1 MYGER
6 RLASRRCR
14 KDDGRGDKER
24 KSVRIKDGGRR
35 DDGGSGG
42 LRLSPVGGVFVELSS
57 HLTWHGRCL
66 RWHLITFETP
76 GTGLGHAQSHLEAPC
91 EGLMGRGEGMYGTRQ
106 RGVEQHN
113 EGDWIRRWLCKQ
125 GEHLVE
131 GEERMGRVWQ
141 SWATNNCPRRSKGV
155 KASLTRSRRVGGH
168 HLPRWWPQ
176 LAFFDARLIHQS
188 YRGGTMTFPVQLRGC
203 ATCFPSSPHSKPA
216 PSTFKPS
223 SMEPRVTRSRKAPL
237 TQAVPDPP
245 KLRPKRKATESSNA
259 AADPSAAKTAVKK
272 SKSKTQITAPDPPAI
287 KKSKSKAPATEKAA
301 EVPVDAA
308 DGGSDADESP
318 APSRPKAHPRPK
330 ATGAVDDLATD
341 PFDLSSRRRAI
352 SKKSDQEPV
361 PADKADE
368 TSTNAPASADEDVDD
383 APPIF
388 YSKSRLWSDLTV
400 LQAMAQME
408 ANPMVA
414 AEMSWPAPSAPPAP
428 LAAPQFVHLVDIA
441 RRPSLF
447 PPRQDGSRLGLSPR
461 ATTSHSSPHNDS
473 PQFRPAPHSTTPD
486 SLPNDPEAEVGE
498 GPTNHDELDDFPDIR
513 GGGRDD
519 AEEDDFLDI
528 LGGGSNDHND
538 DARFPD
544 AQGGGH
550 DDESDN
556 EGSVVS
562 SYSTTA
568 AATRKEDARHNKI
581 AIQSTHA
588 PLFVA
593 QEDLDA
599 EDMAQYT
606 AEFSKKAKGKG
617 KQKAVTESVAG
628 SDGELD
634 ANDKDEDSDS
644 EPPPA
649 TEWDLIPGPLSNE
662 DREAALTARHVYH
675 ATIATIAQRSGKRV
689 SAVFKAVGDQTS
701 TVRRTNSWN
710 AFQTKFRA
718 ENKKSPD
725 VTKEVYEELM
735 RAAYDDLFS
744 SLSEEEKKDPAAWKE
759 CVQELMAWYES
770 NSMALLDDR
779 KADGRGPALMSKIIQ
794 PFIHQST
801 VTSNNY
807 DVEVFGFGIDPVSDV
822 AIVWGGMPAFH
833 AVYDKYKIP
842 IKATLNDMK
851 AMLQFPGLYEWPR
864 EERPPHNRS
873 LSTSPRSQQR
883 AIGMCLND
891 IHLIIGARGDPAL
904 KAPAKMSWKKWSDT
918 AVKLKLHL
926 IIGARGDPA
935 LKAPAKMSW
944 KKWSDTA
951 VKLKLRIENWP
962 AALKANFP
970 SEGFELG
977 HIAGQQEN
985 TAFKEMRDKMKIRYE
1000 GGEDAG
1006 MKIVSWTEDEC
1017 ELEDLADI
1025 SDVPV
1030 VVCEDATTLSF
1041 GKSSKAL
1048 LRKMGVADDAASA
1061 AHHL

>member
-1 MYGER
+1 
-6 RLASRRCR
+6 
-14 KDDGRGDKER
+14 
-24 KSVRIKDGGRR
+24 
-35 DDGGSGG
+35 
-42 LRLSPVGGVFVELSS
+42 
-57 HLTWHGRCL
+57 
-66 RWHLITFETP
+66 
-76 GTGLGHAQSHLEAPC
+76 
-91 EGLMGRGEGMYGTRQ
+91 
-106 RGVEQHN
+106 
-113 EGDWIRRWLCKQ
+113 
-125 GEHLVE
+125 
-131 GEERMGRVWQ
+131 
-141 SWATNNCPRRSKGV
+141 
-155 KASLTRSRRVGGH
+155 
-168 HLPRWWPQ
+168 
-176 LAFFDARLIHQS
+176 
-188 YRGGTMTFPVQLRGC
+188 
-203 ATCFPSSPHSKPA
+203 
-216 PSTFKPS
+216 
-223 SMEPRVTRSRKAPL
+223 MEPRVTRSRKVPL

-245 KLRPKRKATESSNA
+245 RERRPKRKATESSNT
-259 AADPSAAKTAVKK
+259 AADPPAAKTAVKK
-272 SKSKTQITAPDPPAI
+272 PKSEPQITAPEPPAI
-287 KKSKSKAPATEKAA
+287 KKSKSKATATEKTAA
-301 EVPVDAA
+301 VPVDAA

-318 APSRPKAHPRPK
+318 APSRPKARPRPK
-330 ATGAVDDLATD
+330 ATGAADDLATD

-352 SKKSDQEPV
+352 SKKSDEEPV

-368 TSTNAPASADEDVDD
+368 TSTNVPAPADKDVDD
-383 APPIF
+383 APPPPVF
-388 YSKSRLWSDLTV
+388 YSKSRLWTDPTV
-400 LQAMAQME
+400 LQAMARME
-408 ANPMVA
+408 ANPTVA
-414 AEMSWPAPSAPPAP
+414 AEMSWPAPPAAPGP
-428 LAAPQFVHLVDIA
+428 LPAPQFVHLVDIA

-447 PPRQDGSRLGLSPR
+447 PPRQAGSHPGPSPR

-473 PQFRPAPHSTTPD
+473 PQFCPAPHSSTPN

-498 GPTNHDELDDFPDIR
+498 GPTDHDELDDLPDIQ

-528 LGGGSNDHND
+528 LGGGSNDHDD
-538 DARFPD
+538 DARFPE
-544 AQGGGH
+544 AQGGGR

-581 AIQSTHA
+581 AIRTTHA

-617 KQKAVTESVAG
+617 KQRAVTESVAG
-628 SDGELD
+628 SEGELD
-634 ANDKDEDSDS
+634 ADDEEDNDS

-649 TEWDLIPGPLSNE
+649 TEWDLIPGPLPNE
-662 DREAALTARHVYH
+662 DREAALTARRVYH

-725 VTKEVYEELM
+725 VTKEAYEELM
-735 RAAYDDLFS
+735 CAAYDDLFS

-807 DVEVFGFGIDPVSDV
+807 DVKVFGFGIDPVSDV
-822 AIVWGGMPAFH
+822 AIVWGGTPAFH

-851 AMLQFPGLYEWPR
+851 AMLQIVRMAARGAATPQPIFVDFSKKPTESNW
-864 EERPPHNRS
+864 
-873 LSTSPRSQQR
+873 
-883 AIGMCLND
+883 
-891 IHLIIGARGDPAL
+891 HLIIGARGDLAL

-918 AVKLKLHL
+918 A
-926 IIGARGDPA
+926 I
-935 LKAPAKMSW
+935 
-944 KKWSDTA
+944 
-951 VKLKLRIENWP
+951 KLKLRIENWP

-1000 GGEDAG
+1000 DGEDAG

-1030 VVCEDATTLSF
+1030 VVCEDGTTLSF

-1048 LRKMGVADDAASA
+1048 LRKMGGADDAASDDEQDTTA
-1061 AHHL
+1061 AQPANTKAARSQTTKPARPQTTNAKAGASKKRKALHGGDETRASKKPRPTTSVPAATPANDDASRISTTNGFKCRYINLGVMSTVFVTEGFAGYTGPPSNIDKNTLVLDLALGEWKPCPVGFRPRVDEGTSAVLRHFIGLADD

>member
-1 MYGER
+1 
-6 RLASRRCR
+6 
-14 KDDGRGDKER
+14 
-24 KSVRIKDGGRR
+24 
-35 DDGGSGG
+35 
-42 LRLSPVGGVFVELSS
+42 
-57 HLTWHGRCL
+57 
-66 RWHLITFETP
+66 
-76 GTGLGHAQSHLEAPC
+76 
-91 EGLMGRGEGMYGTRQ
+91 
-106 RGVEQHN
+106 
-113 EGDWIRRWLCKQ
+113 
-125 GEHLVE
+125 
-131 GEERMGRVWQ
+131 
-141 SWATNNCPRRSKGV
+141 
-155 KASLTRSRRVGGH
+155 
-168 HLPRWWPQ
+168 
-176 LAFFDARLIHQS
+176 
-188 YRGGTMTFPVQLRGC
+188 
-203 ATCFPSSPHSKPA
+203 
-216 PSTFKPS
+216 
-223 SMEPRVTRSRKAPL
+223 MEPCVTRSRKAPL
-237 TQAVPDPP
+237 TQVVPDPP

-259 AADPSAAKTAVKK
+259 AADPPAAKTVVKK

-301 EVPVDAA
+301 EVPVDAVS
-308 DGGSDADESP
+308 DGGSNADESP
-318 APSRPKAHPRPK
+318 APSRPKARPRPK
-330 ATGAVDDLATD
+330 ATGAADDISTD
-341 PFDLSSRRRAI
+341 PFDLSYRRRAI

-368 TSTNAPASADEDVDD
+368 TSMNAPAPADEDVDN
-383 APPIF
+383 APPPVF
-388 YSKSRLWSDLTV
+388 YSKSRLWSDPTV
-400 LQAMAQME
+400 LQAMARME
-408 ANPMVA
+408 ANPM
-414 AEMSWPAPSAPPAP
+414 
-428 LAAPQFVHLVDIA
+428 FVHLVNIA

-447 PPRQDGSRLGLSPR
+447 PPRQDGSRPGPSPR

-473 PQFRPAPHSTTPD
+473 PQFRPAPHSTTTD

-498 GPTNHDELDDFPDIR
+498 GPTNHDELNNFPNIR

-528 LGGGSNDHND
+528 LGGGSNDHDD

-544 AQGGGH
+544 AQASDR

-581 AIQSTHA
+581 AIQLTHA

-606 AEFSKKAKGKG
+606 AEFSQKAKGKG

-634 ANDKDEDSDS
+634 ADDKDKDNDS

-662 DREAALTARHVYH
+662 DREAVLTAHRVYH
-675 ATIATIAQRSGKRV
+675 ATIATIAHRSGKRV

-710 AFQTKFRA
+710 VFQTKFCA

-725 VTKEVYEELM
+725 VTNEVYEELM
-735 RAAYDDLFS
+735 RAAYDNFFS
-744 SLSEEEKKDPAAWKE
+744 SLSEEEKKDPVARKE

-770 NSMALLDDR
+770 NSMSLLDDR

-822 AIVWGGMPAFH
+822 AIVWGGTPAFH
-833 AVYDKYKIP
+833 AVYNKYKIP

-851 AMLQFPGLYEWPR
+851 AMLQSYYR
-864 EERPPHNRS
+864 R
-873 LSTSPRSQQR
+873 
-883 AIGMCLND
+883 
-891 IHLIIGARGDPAL
+891 DPAL

-918 AVKLKLHL
+918 AVKLK
-926 IIGARGDPA
+926 P
-935 LKAPAKMSW
+935 
-944 KKWSDTA
+944 
-951 VKLKLRIENWP
+951 RIEDWP
-962 AALKANFP
+962 AALNANLP
-970 SEGFELG
+970 SEGFVLG

-985 TAFKEMRDKMKIRYE
+985 TTFKEMRDKIKIRYE

-1030 VVCEDATTLSF
+1030 VVCEDTTTLSF

-1048 LRKMGVADDAASA
+1048 LHKMGRADNATSDNEQDTTAAQPANTKAARSQSTKPARPQTTNTKAGASKKRKALHGGDETRASKKPRPTTSVPAATTANDDVSRISTTNGFKCRYINPGVMLTIFVMEGFDGYAGPPSNIDKNTLVLDLASGKWKPCPVGFRPRVDEGTSAVLRHFIGLADD
-1061 AHHL
+1061 

>member
-6 RLASRRCR
+6 RLALRRCR

-24 KSVRIKDGGRR
+24 KSVQIKDGGRR

-66 RWHLITFETP
+66 RWHSITFETP

-141 SWATNNCPRRSKGV
+141 FSFQARPI
-155 KASLTRSRRVGGH
+155 
-168 HLPRWWPQ
+168 HLQ
-176 LAFFDARLIHQS
+176 TLLDGA
-188 YRGGTMTFPVQLRGC
+188 
-203 ATCFPSSPHSKPA
+203 
-216 PSTFKPS
+216 
-223 SMEPRVTRSRKAPL
+223 RVTRSRKAPL

-245 KLRPKRKATESSNA
+245 KLRPKRKATESS
-259 AADPSAAKTAVKK
+259 
-272 SKSKTQITAPDPPAI
+272 
-287 KKSKSKAPATEKAA
+287 KSKSKAPATEKAA

-318 APSRPKAHPRPK
+318 APSHPKAHPRPK

-368 TSTNAPASADEDVDD
+368 TSTNAPAPADEDVDD

-388 YSKSRLWSDLTV
+388 YSKSRLWSDLTI

-441 RRPSLF
+441 RPPSLF

-528 LGGGSNDHND
+528 LGGGSNDHDD

-544 AQGGGH
+544 AQGGGR

-556 EGSVVS
+556 EGSVVL

-634 ANDKDEDSDS
+634 ADDEDEDSDG

-662 DREAALTARHVYH
+662 DREAALTARRVYH

-725 VTKEVYEELM
+725 VTKEAYEELM
-735 RAAYDDLFS
+735 CAAYDDLFS

-822 AIVWGGMPAFH
+822 AIVWGGTPAFH

-842 IKATLNDMK
+842 IKATLNDTK
-851 AMLQFPGLYEWPR
+851 AMLQRHHFIE
-864 EERPPHNRS
+864 
-873 LSTSPRSQQR
+873 
-883 AIGMCLND
+883 MCLND
-891 IHLIIGARGDPAL
+891 I
-904 KAPAKMSWKKWSDT
+904 
-918 AVKLKLHL
+918 HL

-1025 SDVPV
+1025 SDVP
-1030 VVCEDATTLSF
+1030 
-1041 GKSSKAL
+1041 SSKAL
-1048 LRKMGVADDAASA
+1048 LRKMGGADDTASDDEQDTTAAQPANTKAARSQTTKPARPQTTNAKAGASKKRKALHGGDETRALKKPRPTTSVPAATTANDDASRISTTNGFKCRCINSGVMSTVFVTEGFDGYAGPPSNIDKNTLVLDLASGEWKPCPVGFRPRVDEGTSA
-1061 AHHL
+1061 VLRHFIGLADD